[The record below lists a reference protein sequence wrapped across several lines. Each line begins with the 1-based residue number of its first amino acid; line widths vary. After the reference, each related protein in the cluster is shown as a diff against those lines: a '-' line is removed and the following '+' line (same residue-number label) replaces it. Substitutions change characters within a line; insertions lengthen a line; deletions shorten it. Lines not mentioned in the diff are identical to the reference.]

1 MHPATEDVRVRYV
14 RVVNN
19 TDKVWSDRHD
29 GVPVTLQPGDS
40 ENIPLDMAA
49 HFFGY
54 HANVKPVTM
63 LSHMARRQG
72 WNSGDFT
79 VQDPA
84 VRQRLADEFF
94 AKFQIEPVS
103 YRLVPEHEVEP
114 KRRSSAPVPALT
126 DEELGDKSIREPT
139 DVKDLARAGMRD
151 PDAEPPASPGRGHP
165 RKDPH
170 GRRRE

>member
-14 RVVNN
+14 RVINN
-19 TDKVWSDRHD
+19 TDQVWSDRHD

-54 HANVKPVTM
+54 STNVKPVTM
-63 LSHMARRQG
+63 LNHMARRQG
-72 WNSGDFT
+72 WNFGDFT

-94 AKFQIEPVS
+94 AKFVIEPVS
-103 YRLVPEHEVEP
+103 YRLVPEEQAP
-114 KRRSSAPVPALT
+114 KRKANAPVPALT
-126 DEELGDKSIREPT
+126 DEEVDNSIREPT
-139 DVKDLARAGMRD
+139 DVKDLARTGMRD
-151 PDAEPPASPGRGHP
+151 PDAEPPVSPGRGHP